1 MGRNLTAWDT
11 HDWTSRGLEAL
22 PHQRIVHRVCG
33 ACGRGFFD
41 QFPSGERY
49 AVYDS
54 VFRFHRLSDEVTS
67 RWLSDQCPAE
77 RLVADEEDR
86 RTRFF
91 NGSSLRKVHTPP
103 T

>member
-1 MGRNLTAWDT
+1 MERNLTAWNT
-11 HDWTSRGLEAL
+11 HDWINSALEIL
-22 PHQRIVHRVCG
+22 PDQRFVHWACG
-33 ACGRGFFD
+33 ECGRGFLD
-41 QFPSGERY
+41 EFPSRERY

-77 RLVADEEDR
+77 RLIADEEDR

-91 NGSSLRKVHTPP
+91 NGSSLR
-103 T
+103 